1 MPEVLGLSRSLLRLA
16 IGGYHEGITMA
27 GLRRLASLKLEV
39 QVTFGAPA
47 IPVACSAGQ
56 RVFPAA
62 RIEDL
67 AKKIAKHLDMA
78 VRALKLSAPLC
89 FPWKLGGQPPLR
101 KGEEDK
107 MPSGRLLPHY
117 GGGVSPPLQASGNK

>member
-47 IPVACSAGQ
+47 IPVACRLVSMRDPIAGG
-56 RVFPAA
+56 AA
-62 RIEDL
+62 
-67 AKKIAKHLDMA
+67 
-78 VRALKLSAPLC
+78 
-89 FPWKLGGQPPLR
+89 G
-101 KGEEDK
+101 
-107 MPSGRLLPHY
+107 
-117 GGGVSPPLQASGNK
+117 